1 MEIVIAAGGEIT
13 CVWSPSAVDHGGNR
27 GQTTVL
33 PGLREIVIAAVAE
46 LDPAPPPP
54 T

>member
-1 MEIVIAAGGEIT
+1 MEIVIAAVGEIT
-13 CVWSPSAVDHGGNR
+13 CVSSPSAVDHGEHR

-33 PGLREIVIAAVAE
+33 PGLTEIVIAAVAE
-46 LDPAPPPP
+46 LDAAPLPA